1 MAGLTVRSHKT
12 SYYLIEVV
20 SMAGLTV
27 RSYKTSYY
35 LIEVVSMAGYK
46 LLLNRGGIYG
56 RL

>member
-35 LIEVVSMAGYK
+35 LIEVVSMAGLTVSYVI
-46 LLLNRGGIYG
+46 LQSNLP
-56 RL
+56 

>member
-27 RSYKTSYY
+27 RSQVIT
-35 LIEVVSMAGYK
+35 
-46 LLLNRGGIYG
+46 
-56 RL
+56 

>member
-27 RSYKTSYY
+27 RSYKTSY
-35 LIEVVSMAGYK
+35 
-46 LLLNRGGIYG
+46 
-56 RL
+56 